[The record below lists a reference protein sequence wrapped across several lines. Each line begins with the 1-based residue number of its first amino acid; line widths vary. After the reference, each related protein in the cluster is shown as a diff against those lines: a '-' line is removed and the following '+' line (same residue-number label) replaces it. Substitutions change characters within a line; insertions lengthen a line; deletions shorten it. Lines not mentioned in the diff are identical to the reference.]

1 MIIWTGQGYLV
12 VVLVFLLSLG
22 TEWGVESAFDDDT
35 YYQLHAWPLALALFT
50 SGAISWLLGNYFNS
64 EKERVVIDKGT
75 GQEMVIGGPN
85 HTLFF
90 IKMHYWGPILML
102 IAASLFFFRPF

>member
-1 MIIWTGQGYLV
+1 MIIWTGRGFLV
-12 VVLVFLLSLG
+12 AVLVFLLSLG
-22 TEWGVESAFDDDT
+22 AEWGVESAFGDDS

-50 SGAISWLLGNYFNS
+50 SGVISWLLGNHFNNQ
-64 EKERVVIDKGT
+64 KGRVVIDKET

-90 IKMHYWGPILML
+90 IKMQYWGPILML

>member
-12 VVLVFLLSLG
+12 AVIVFLLSLG
-22 TEWGVESAFDDDT
+22 AELGIEAALGDDT
-35 YYQLHAWPLALALFT
+35 YYQVHAWPLALALFT
-50 SGAISWLLGNYFNS
+50 SGVISWLLGNYLNNQ
-64 EKERVVIDKGT
+64 KGWVVIDKET
-75 GQEMVIGGPN
+75 GQEMVVRGPN

-90 IKMHYWGPILML
+90 IKMQYWGPILML